1 MAYVRTVKTSSGATA
16 VQIVHSSRRS
26 SRTIEHLGSAHDDQ
40 ELEALK
46 VVAAQRLIGG
56 QDELDLGLE
65 AVAAAGPL
73 PITSTRMSHLWEAL
87 CRAYESLAFLQATSG
102 DVMFRDLVL
111 ARIIEPT
118 RKLDSLRV
126 LEEVGVAT
134 ASYRTLTRRLRVY
147 AQESWRQQ
155 LAAACATKA
164 ALGPASL
171 VLYDVTT
178 LYFETHDGD
187 GFREPG
193 FSKERRLEPQITVG
207 LLTDAAGFPLMIE
220 AFEGNKAETHTML
233 PTIRSFMAAH
243 DLSDVTIVADAGMVS
258 EANRNAI
265 EDEKLSFIIGAKMPE
280 VPYVVSAWRKAH
292 PGQEIP
298 DGHVF
303 TQPWPAGEKERAQG
317 RRDKV
322 TYYRYKADSARRSLH
337 GIDTQIAEAER
348 AVAGKEP
355 VKRNRFIKLTGGD
368 KSVNRDL
375 ETKARALA
383 GLKAYITNIERPTPE
398 FVIGSY
404 HRLWHID
411 KSFRMSKHDLRARPI
426 YHRKRD
432 SIEAHLS
439 VVFAALAITRLI
451 EDRTGWSIK
460 KFVRTTRRYRT
471 VEIRAGNQTPHRR
484 EPTATRPTR
493 RPRADQLTPR
503 CALVWPKSGHTT
515 VAHWRDSDM
524 TVGRCVGHKL
534 GVVRSPPE
542 FDPR

>member
-16 VQIVHSSRRS
+16 VQIVHSSRRG
-26 SRTIEHLGSAHDDQ
+26 SRKIEHLGSAHDEQ

-46 VVAAQRLIGG
+46 VVAAQRLIGDQG
-56 QDELDLGLE
+56 QFDLGLE
-65 AVAAAGPL
+65 TVAAAGPL

-87 CRAYESLAFLQATSG
+87 SRAYQSLGFDTATGG
-102 DVMFRDLVL
+102 DAVFRDLVL

-118 RKLDSLRV
+118 SKLDSLRV
-126 LEEVGVAT
+126 LEEVGVNT
-134 ASYRTLTRRLRVY
+134 ASYRTLTRRLKVY
-147 AQESWRQQ
+147 AREEWRQH
-155 LAAACATKA
+155 LAAACAKQA

-178 LYFETHDGD
+178 LYFETHEGD

-220 AFEGNKAETHTML
+220 AFEGNKAEVHTML

-243 DLSDVTIVADAGMVS
+243 DLKDVTIVADAGMVS

-265 EDEKLSFIIGAKMPE
+265 EDENLSFIIGAKMPE

-292 PGQEIP
+292 PGQDIP

-303 TQPWPAGEKERAQG
+303 TQPWPAGEKQRAQG

-337 GIDTQIAEAER
+337 GIDTQIAKAER

-355 VKRNRFIKLTGGD
+355 VKRNRFIKLTGGA
-368 KSVNRDL
+368 KTINRDL

-383 GLKAYITNIERPTPE
+383 GLKAYITNIENPDPE

-404 HRLWHID
+404 HQLWHIE

-439 VVFAALAITRLI
+439 VVLAALAITRLI

-471 VEIRAGNQTPHRR
+471 VEIRAGNQTL
-484 EPTATRPTR
+484 TAEDPLPPDLR
-493 RPRADQLTPR
+493 D
-503 CALVWPKSGHTT
+503 AL
-515 VAHWRDSDM
+515 A
-524 TVGRCVGHKL
+524 L
-534 GVVRSPPE
+534 IN
-542 FDPR
+542 